1 MTFNFLECFDE
12 NIDNLDITK
21 NYIYVLKLI
30 DERYYVGRTSNI
42 LRRIEEHFTIGGSI
56 YTKKYKPIKVIEVQ
70 EELTTDDERIKTIEI
85 MEKYGW
91 EKVRGACWCSLE
103 IKKPD
108 FEKNQKSKPKKIIKL
123 ISHENDVNI
132 KYLYC
137 IKNKNIIEIS
147 DIINMSA
154 GAIAYRLEKLNIII
168 RKQLA
173 RGYINYIESDT
184 YIKDIEIRNN
194 EREKKKKK
202 CDCNIDYNFDI
213 NENNG
218 GDKRTDLKN
227 IKNLIREKIIK
238 KNQHVLR
245 CILGNAEG

>member
-1 MTFNFLECFDE
+1 
-12 NIDNLDITK
+12 
-21 NYIYVLKLI
+21 
-30 DERYYVGRTSNI
+30 
-42 LRRIEEHFTIGGSI
+42 
-56 YTKKYKPIKVIEVQ
+56 
-70 EELTTDDERIKTIEI
+70 
-85 MEKYGW
+85 
-91 EKVRGACWCSLE
+91 
-103 IKKPD
+103 
-108 FEKNQKSKPKKIIKL
+108 
-123 ISHENDVNI
+123 
-132 KYLYC
+132 
-137 IKNKNIIEIS
+137 
-147 DIINMSA
+147 MSA

-238 KNQHVLR
+238 KNFNT
-245 CILGNAEG
+245 C

>member
-30 DERYYVGRTSNI
+30 DDRYYVGRTGNI
-42 LRRIEEHFTIGGSI
+42 LRRLEEHFTIGGSI
-56 YTKKYKPIKVIEVQ
+56 YTKKYKPIKVQ

-108 FEKNQKSKPKKIIKL
+108 FEKNKKLKPTKIIKL
-123 ISHENDVNI
+123 ISHENDVII

-137 IKNKNIIEIS
+137 VENKNIIEIS
-147 DIINMSA
+147 DIINMST
-154 GAIAYRLEKLNIII
+154 GAIAYRLEKLNIIQ

-173 RGYINYIESDT
+173 RGYIDYVESDL
-184 YIKDIEIRNN
+184 YLKDIEIRNK
-194 EREKKKKK
+194 EREQKKKN
-202 CDCNIDYNFDI
+202 CDCNIEYNFDI

-218 GDKRTDLKN
+218 SKRIDLKN
-227 IKNLIREKIIK
+227 IKNLIREKILKI
-238 KNQHVLR
+238 
-245 CILGNAEG
+245 I